1 MNICKLGDTKSF
13 ITIGPGSKVVEHL
26 TQNTEVEGSNP
37 TTSIGK
43 RENGKKVKKCAWG
56 QVTHLTYNPE
66 TGRKQM
72 VNKVKCSWL
81 CPGKMVEQLTQN
93 PQVEG
98 SNPTTDTG
106 ERENGEKSFTFSS
119 KVESPKFLS

>member
-1 MNICKLGDTKSF
+1 
-13 ITIGPGSKVVEHL
+13 L
-26 TQNTEVEGSNP
+26 TQNPEVEGSNP

-72 VNKVKCSWL
+72 VNKVKFSWM
-81 CPGKMVEQLTQN
+81 CPGKMVEQLTE
-93 PQVEG
+93 VEVL
-98 SNPTTDTG
+98 NPTTSTG
-106 ERENGEKSFTFSS
+106 KRENGK
-119 KVESPKFLS
+119 KVKKIVFWAR